1 MGVTRRLYQLSVEHQ
16 VARKSGPRKPKAE
29 RKVDREVDP
38 EIGAKIGVKTDATV
52 GATDSKIDPKADP
65 IRLAARATRRRRT
78 KPEGERAV
86 AKQTAPAIEV
96 EIVDDEHAGG
106 APLPELSAINEL
118 PEGFARTGG
127 GDEAGDGDDETALEA
142 EEVAP
147 ESDTAGGALV
157 TFDPLSRYLA
167 EIRRFPLLSR
177 EEELEIAKRYTKFH
191 DPADAYTLVTANL
204 RLVVKIANEFAHA
217 SRNLLDL
224 IQEGNVGLMEA
235 VRNFDPYRGIRFPS
249 YAVWWVRAYIY
260 RFLINNWRLVK
271 IGTTQ
276 AQRKL
281 FFNLRKETERLEV
294 EGFTAQPRQLA
305 QRMGVKESE
314 VREMQERMAHSE
326 VSLDQPVRADEP
338 VQLLDVIPD
347 SGDNPEEAAAHD
359 EWRNFAREKVE
370 QFASTLKDKELEIFR
385 SRLLSEDPPTLQE
398 VGGKFGISRERV
410 RQIEARLKQRLK
422 QFLKSQ
428 ASDIEQA
435 GP

>member
-1 MGVTRRLYQLSVEHQ
+1 M
-16 VARKSGPRKPKAE
+16 ARKSGPRKPKT
-29 RKVDREVDP
+29 DP
-38 EIGAKIGVKTDATV
+38 KIDSIKTDPIKV
-52 GATDSKIDPKADP
+52 DP
-65 IRLAARATRRRRT
+65 IRIAARTTRRRRT
-78 KPEGERAV
+78 AEKHPSPVVEA
-86 AKQTAPAIEV
+86 
-96 EIVDDEHAGG
+96 EIVDPEIVDPQIVEPKIIDDDSASA
-106 APLPELSAINEL
+106 APLAANLAEIGEL
-118 PEGFARTGG
+118 PEGFARAPAVEAAGEGG
-127 GDEAGDGDDETALEA
+127 VESLTEAAEDAA
-142 EEVAP
+142 EENGGR
-147 ESDTAGGALV
+147 DGGALV
-157 TFDPLSRYLA
+157 PFDPLGRYLT

-177 EEELEIAKRYTKFH
+177 EEEIEIAKRYAKDH
-191 DPADAYTLVTANL
+191 DPAEAYRLVTANL
-204 RLVVKIANEFAHA
+204 RLVVKIASEFAHA

-281 FFNLRKETERLEV
+281 FFNLRKETERLEAK
-294 EGFTAQPRQLA
+294 GFTAQPLLLA

-326 VSLDQPVRADEP
+326 VSLNQPVREDEA
-338 VQLLDVIPD
+338 VELLDVIPD
-347 SGDNPEEAAAHD
+347 TSETPEEAAAHD
-359 EWRNFAREKVE
+359 EWRTFAREKIDL
-370 QFASTLKDKELEIFR
+370 FASTLKDKELEIFQ

-398 VGGKFGISRERV
+398 VGARFGISRERV
-410 RQIEARLKQRLK
+410 RQIEARLKKRLK
-422 QFLKSQ
+422 LFLKSQ

>member
-1 MGVTRRLYQLSVEHQ
+1 M
-16 VARKSGPRKPKAE
+16 ARKPSRRKSTA
-29 RKVDREVDP
+29 DH
-38 EIGAKIGVKTDATV
+38 
-52 GATDSKIDPKADP
+52 KADP
-65 IRLAARATRRRRT
+65 IRVAARATRRRRT
-78 KPEGERAV
+78 AAAADDE
-86 AKQTAPAIEV
+86 TAPVV
-96 EIVDDEHAGG
+96 EAEIVEPKIVNPKIVDDNSPGEA
-106 APLPELSAINEL
+106 APLAELGEIGEL
-118 PEGFARTGG
+118 PEGFARAGG
-127 GDEAGDGDDETALEA
+127 GEAAVEISAEGGPEAAQDAA
-142 EEVAP
+142 EE
-147 ESDTAGGALV
+147 SGGALV
-157 TFDPLSRYLA
+157 AFDPLGRYLT
-167 EIRRFPLLSR
+167 EIRRFPLLNR
-177 EEELEIAKRYTKFH
+177 EEEIEIAKRYAKHH
-191 DPADAYTLVTANL
+191 DPADAYRLVTANL
-204 RLVVKIANEFAHA
+204 RLVVKIASEFAHA

-281 FFNLRKETERLEV
+281 FFNLRKETERLEA
-294 EGFTAQPRQLA
+294 EGFTAQPLLLA

-326 VSLDQPVRADEP
+326 VSLNQPVREDEA
-338 VQLLDVIPD
+338 VELLDVIPD
-347 SGDNPEEAAAHD
+347 SSDTPEEAAAHD
-359 EWRNFAREKVE
+359 EWRTFAHEKID

-398 VGGKFGISRERV
+398 VGARFGISRERV
-410 RQIEARLKQRLK
+410 RQIEARLKKRLK
-422 QFLKSQ
+422 LFLKSQ